1 MLIAKILCW
10 GALGLIAYTYI
21 GFPLLLLIRGLLV
34 RRSIKKAT
42 ITPKISLI
50 IVAHNELATIGAKLA
65 NIVTLAYPPDK
76 LEIII
81 ASDGSDDGMNE
92 LVAHHPDQRIRLLAL
107 PRQGK
112 IPALNHAV
120 TQATGEILVFSDAN
134 SMYKTDALQMLI
146 APFADP
152 TVGAVGGN
160 QCYVPDATGNMVG
173 LGERFYW
180 NFDRT
185 LKSMQSKAGN
195 MISATG
201 AIHAIRREL
210 FRPVPLGVGDDF
222 VISTRVIEQG
232 YRLVFEPKAIAY
244 ETIAPTDKAEF
255 NRKVRVIV
263 RGLRGLWA
271 VKALFNPLR
280 YGFYAIQITSHK
292 LLRWSVGL
300 LLIVLFIASLS
311 LYGSGAA
318 YRLFAQAQLI
328 FYGFALIAWGLR
340 NTALAYWKSFKLLA
354 LPFYFCLANYAAL
367 CAWQQVINGR
377 RVDIWD
383 SKRTASD
390 GTRQEEHLGINQI
403 GTTG

>member
-1 MLIAKILCW
+1 MIIAKILFW
-10 GALGLIAYTYI
+10 GALSLIIYAYV
-21 GFPLLLLIRGLLV
+21 GFPLLLLVRGLLI
-34 RRSIKKAT
+34 RKSIKKAT
-42 ITPKISLI
+42 ITPKVSLI

-65 NIVTLAYPPDK
+65 NILELTYPQNK

-92 LVAHHPDQRIRLLAL
+92 LVARHPDQRIRLLAL

-134 SMYKTDALQMLI
+134 SMYKADALQMLI

-152 TVGAVGGN
+152 TIGAVGGN
-160 QCYVPDATGNMVG
+160 QCYVPDATSNMVG

-180 NFDRT
+180 NFDRI

-201 AIHAIRREL
+201 AIHAIRSEL
-210 FRPVPLGVGDDF
+210 FQPVPLGVGDDF
-222 VISTRVIEQG
+222 VISTRTIEQG

-244 ETIAPTDKAEF
+244 ESIAPTDKAEF

-292 LLRWSVGL
+292 LLRWSISL
-300 LLIVLFIASLS
+300 LLITLFATSLS
-311 LYGSGAA
+311 LYGSGAH
-318 YRLFAQAQLI
+318 YRLFTQAQLL
-328 FYGFALIAWGLR
+328 FYAFALIAWGLR
-340 NTALAYWKSFKLLA
+340 NTTLAYWNSFKLLA

-367 CAWQQVINGR
+367 CAWQQVINGK

-383 SKRTASD
+383 SKREASD
-390 GTRQEEHLGINQI
+390 GSRQEERIEINHVR
-403 GTTG
+403 TTG